1 MCIAS
6 GWSIGPEPAR
16 PVRSAYLQGQELK
29 SGAHTMINNER
40 NSSFHVMHDYNQS
53 QGEQLTQ
60 SKSQGTFSTS
70 VQACFIHRPRCSNQ
84 LRSDGRAAIRVRAR
98 VRGKDIVYRF
108 LRGSRTG
115 RTRAPRSGVD
125 ESAARPS
132 FQSKTEGSGV
142 EPVPLP
148 IMMNWGAAGSS
159 RWPAATELWVLDVKN
174 IDYTRGK
181 HVTRYH

>member
-1 MCIAS
+1 MCIRS

-60 SKSQGTFSTS
+60 SKSRGTFSTS
-70 VQACFIHRPRCSNQ
+70 MQACFIHRPCCSNQ
-84 LRSDGRAAIRVRAR
+84 LRSDGRAAIRVRAQ

-108 LRGSRTG
+108 LHGSRT
-115 RTRAPRSGVD
+115 RARRS
-125 ESAARPS
+125 SMR
-132 FQSKTEGSGV
+132 Q
-142 EPVPLP
+142 
-148 IMMNWGAAGSS
+148 GAGWRSRRLGLHFNQKRGGQGSS
-159 RWPAATELWVLDVKN
+159 LFHSPS
-174 IDYTRGK
+174 
-181 HVTRYH
+181 

>member
-1 MCIAS
+1 MCIRS

-60 SKSQGTFSTS
+60 SKSRGTFSTS
-70 VQACFIHRPRCSNQ
+70 MQACFIRRPCCSNQ
-84 LRSDGRAAIRVRAR
+84 LRSDGRAAIRVRAQ

-108 LRGSRTG
+108 LHGSRTG
-115 RTRAPRSGVD
+115 PRRSSVRQGA
-125 ESAARPS
+125 ENSPAMPS

-142 EPVPLP
+142 KPVPLP
-148 IMMNWGAAGSS
+148 IMMNWAAAGSS
-159 RWPAATELWVLDVKN
+159 
-174 IDYTRGK
+174 G
-181 HVTRYH
+181 

>member
-1 MCIAS
+1 MCIRS

-60 SKSQGTFSTS
+60 SKSRGTFSTS
-70 VQACFIHRPRCSNQ
+70 VQACFIHRSRCSNQ
-84 LRSDGRAAIRVRAR
+84 LRSDGRAAIRVRAQ

-108 LRGSRTG
+108 LH
-115 RTRAPRSGVD
+115 
-125 ESAARPS
+125 
-132 FQSKTEGSGV
+132 GSGT
-142 EPVPLP
+142 
-148 IMMNWGAAGSS
+148 GARRSSVRQGAGWRSRRLGLHFNQKRRGQGSS
-159 RWPAATELWVLDVKN
+159 LFHSPSWWIGLRRVQVGDPRLQSSEYGA
-174 IDYTRGK
+174 
-181 HVTRYH
+181 

>member
-1 MCIAS
+1 MCIRS

-60 SKSQGTFSTS
+60 SKSRGTFSTS
-70 VQACFIHRPRCSNQ
+70 MQACFIHRPRCSNQ
-84 LRSDGRAAIRVRAR
+84 LRSDGRAAIRVRAQ

-108 LRGSRTG
+108 LHGSGTG
-115 RTRAPRSGVD
+115 ARRSSVRQGAGV
-125 ESAARPS
+125 EKSAARPS
-132 FQSKTEGSGV
+132 FQSKTGRSGV
-142 EPVPLP
+142 KPVPLP
-148 IMMNWGAAGSS
+148 IMMNWAAAGSS
-159 RWPAATELWVLDVKN
+159 
-174 IDYTRGK
+174 G
-181 HVTRYH
+181 